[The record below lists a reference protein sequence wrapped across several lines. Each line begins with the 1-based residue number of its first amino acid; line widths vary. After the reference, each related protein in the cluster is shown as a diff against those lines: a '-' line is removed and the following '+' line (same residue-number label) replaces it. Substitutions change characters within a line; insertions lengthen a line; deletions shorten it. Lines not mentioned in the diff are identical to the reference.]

1 LDDMTASKE
10 PIMPILPFGGDA
22 AFDSETTRLLG
33 AAFEAAWKKAK
44 ASDGLAADEPR
55 AALAREILA
64 KGIIETAKRGE
75 RTHDRLI
82 AGALAHL
89 AKSTVGVATAKRA
102 ANGG

>member
-1 LDDMTASKE
+1 
-10 PIMPILPFGGDA
+10 MPILPFGGDA

-33 AAFEAAWKKAK
+33 AAFEAAWKKAT
-44 ASDGLAADEPR
+44 ASDASAAAETR
-55 AALAREILA
+55 AALTREILA

-75 RTHDRLI
+75 RSHDRLV

-89 AKSTVGVATAKRA
+89 VKSTAGAAKAGRA

>member
-1 LDDMTASKE
+1 
-10 PIMPILPFGGDA
+10 MPILPFGGDA

-33 AAFEAAWKKAK
+33 AAFEAAWKKATTSD
-44 ASDGLAADEPR
+44 ASAADEAR
-55 AALAREILA
+55 AALTREILA

-75 RTHDRLI
+75 RSHDRLV

-89 AKSTVGVATAKRA
+89 VKSTAGAAKAGRA